1 MSKLQ
6 IVKSYFQLA
15 VIAFFIIAFVIAVIC
30 QVRVYNFGATEE
42 AVASL
47 RVTVGFFMGA
57 AIGGGISIGIIQLI
71 QKSETK

>member
-1 MSKLQ
+1 MSKLE
-6 IVKSYFQLA
+6 ILKSYCKLA
-15 VIAFFIIAFVIAVIC
+15 VIMFFIIAFVIAVVC

-47 RVTVGFFMGA
+47 RVTIGFFMGA